1 MVSPEIDLPFKSPP
15 TKSQFKGLYSMSTG
29 PLGQSHK
36 IYDLTRLKN
45 NSLDHPSQP
54 QALPNESELSH
65 LRQLVDI
72 YRQHIEKISKMMDRE
87 TRAAG
92 ENSREGQLQT
102 LSEDLDGI
110 EYDLAAMK
118 ESKVEQVP
126 VIVEKIILIEKPV

>member
-1 MVSPEIDLPFKSPP
+1 
-15 TKSQFKGLYSMSTG
+15 MSTG
-29 PLGQSHK
+29 PPGQSHK

-65 LRQLVDI
+65 LRQLVGI
-72 YRQHIEKISKMMDRE
+72 YRQHIEKVSQMIGRK
-87 TRAAG
+87 TRTAG
-92 ENSREGQLQT
+92 ENSQEVQLQT

-110 EYDLAAMK
+110 EHDLAALK

-126 VIVEKIILIEKPV
+126 VIVEKFIEIEKPV